1 MLTKRRKMLAVYWLP
16 GIIGGTRLLLTALV
30 LVWNPQ
36 GMPLRFFQ
44 IIPVVALVVALFSY
58 FKLYSDGVPVIT
70 LLAPTILHII
80 LVYLFR
86 RAIVIIPFIAVFA
99 IDIVFLVCKSVK
111 ASLYPFDIEGESPD
125 DELNA
130 VTDLLQ
136 SVE

>member
-16 GIIGGTRLLLTALV
+16 GIIGGIRLLLTALV

-111 ASLYPFDIEGESPD
+111 VSLYPFDIEGKSPD

>member
-1 MLTKRRKMLAVYWLP
+1 MLIKRRKMLAVYWLP

-44 IIPVVALVVALFSY
+44 IFPVVALVVALFSY